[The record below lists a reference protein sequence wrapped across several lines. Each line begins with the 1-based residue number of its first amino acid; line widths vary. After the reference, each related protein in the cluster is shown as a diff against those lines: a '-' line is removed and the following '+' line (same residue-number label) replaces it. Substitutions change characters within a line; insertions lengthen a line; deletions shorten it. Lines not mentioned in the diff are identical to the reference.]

1 MDSIVNLIENISN
14 RSHIAIILVIA
25 ALILMVVTWA
35 WMFSLQKKLEQTEWA
50 LNTLK
55 DEERRKRMRG
65 EQ

>member
-1 MDSIVNLIENISN
+1 MDSIVNLIESISN

-25 ALILMVVTWA
+25 ALILLVVTWA

>member
-1 MDSIVNLIENISN
+1 MDSIVNLIESISN

-25 ALILMVVTWA
+25 ALILMVVTWV